1 MTGSE
6 RDQPLI
12 SVVIPAYNAARTIGA
27 TLRSVIDQTYPN
39 IEIIVVDDGS
49 TDGTA
54 AIVRSVLAGE
64 PRLRFVAQGNAGVA
78 AARNAGAALA
88 RGDFIAPVD
97 ADDLWHPTKLAKQ
110 MELMK
115 RGSERLGLVYCWSSW
130 IDDDGCVV
138 ERYGAMSYA
147 SGRVYSLLALEDFIC
162 NASVP
167 LIRRSAFAAVG
178 GYDTGLRRA
187 GGQGCEDWQL
197 YLRLAEICEFA
208 VVPEFLVGYRLAG
221 GSMSTDV
228 WQMKRSYDLIRRDM
242 QRRHPDLPKWLIR
255 KQRAIKYAYF
265 SWMCSRSG
273 RRLEARYF
281 ALLGVLFDW
290 KTSAVV
296 LRNIYRKWRGR
307 WFPSSAIDLAR
318 RVDFFSLPPAPEPLF
333 DSEKRLALRRQQQF
347 SAHLARSS

>member
-115 RGSERLGLVYCWSSW
+115 
-130 IDDDGCVV
+130 
-138 ERYGAMSYA
+138 
-147 SGRVYSLLALEDFIC
+147 
-162 NASVP
+162 
-167 LIRRSAFAAVG
+167 
-178 GYDTGLRRA
+178 
-187 GGQGCEDWQL
+187 
-197 YLRLAEICEFA
+197 
-208 VVPEFLVGYRLAG
+208 
-221 GSMSTDV
+221 
-228 WQMKRSYDLIRRDM
+228 
-242 QRRHPDLPKWLIR
+242 
-255 KQRAIKYAYF
+255 
-265 SWMCSRSG
+265 
-273 RRLEARYF
+273 
-281 ALLGVLFDW
+281 
-290 KTSAVV
+290 
-296 LRNIYRKWRGR
+296 
-307 WFPSSAIDLAR
+307 
-318 RVDFFSLPPAPEPLF
+318 
-333 DSEKRLALRRQQQF
+333 
-347 SAHLARSS
+347 